1 MKLKF
6 VTYSN
11 FYLTETMIKSP
22 RNFRKLKTNW
32 NKFLGHSEILSNNFR
47 QVNLEIITLIIL
59 FQTLMSRKGFYFIAN
74 VLKIINI

>member
-6 VTYSN
+6 VAYSN
-11 FYLTETMIKSP
+11 FYLTETTIKSP

-32 NKFLGHSEILSNNFR
+32 NSFFGSYVKILPNNFR

-59 FQTLMSRKGFYFIAN
+59 FQTLMSRKGFNFIAN
-74 VLKIINI
+74 VLKL